1 MNSRPR
7 QAVKSFRPV
16 RAAFFRMPVKSGRAG
31 TGYEATLSLLKY
43 IEVEIEMVKKFI
55 TFVLV
60 LCVSFCK
67 DFCKCK
73 MYFAKMQDFRYIF
86 EC

>member
-31 TGYEATLSLLKY
+31 TGYETTLSLLKY
-43 IEVEIEMVKKFI
+43 IGVEFEMVKKFCYI
-55 TFVLV
+55 CNVHCAL
-60 LCVSFCK
+60 LCSLQ
-67 DFCKCK
+67 
-73 MYFAKMQDFRYIF
+73 MQI
-86 EC
+86 